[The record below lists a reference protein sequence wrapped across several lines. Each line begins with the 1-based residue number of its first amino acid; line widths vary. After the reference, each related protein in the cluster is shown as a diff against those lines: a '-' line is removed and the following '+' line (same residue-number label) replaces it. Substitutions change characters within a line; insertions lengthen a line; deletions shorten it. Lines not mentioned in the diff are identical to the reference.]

1 MSGKSHEGGCGA
13 KIVPNVPVVPDFP
26 IFFWANCYAGQA
38 IGRHIPVFRV
48 MGLTQKK
55 FSGIRAAMKA
65 TDTFSLSHE
74 RVDDI
79 PLLLGFMQQLNF
91 PDLLER
97 HLGSHHLHRGLSNGW
112 LATVWLAFLLSQS
125 NHRKVSVQDWARN
138 HPHTLETLIGQA
150 LRPVEFSDDRLSIVL
165 RRLHD
170 AAWPALEADLWRAS
184 CEVYEISYQ
193 CVRLD
198 STTSFG
204 YHAITPDG
212 LMQRGHSK
220 DHRPDLPQL
229 KLMAAAAQ
237 PTSHLL
243 ACDIVPGQSA
253 DDPLYLP
260 LIRRVRRQLR
270 QHGLLYVGDSKMSA
284 LATRAELV
292 AEKDYYLMPLPRTGD
307 NAREIEGWV
316 AEAALGKQ
324 PLQKLTRLDEK
335 GKKVVFAHAYE
346 RQRPQRSPVGGK
358 TVAWTERVQVIR
370 SLELAQRQARQLE
383 ERLGEA
389 AAALR
394 KLTPPVGR
402 GHKQYREEEALRAAV
417 AAVQEAHGVAG
428 LLTVTWH
435 RDEQRRTRY
444 RGSGRG
450 GPGRPTYT
458 TTKVRYA
465 ITEVQ
470 RNEAAIE
477 QRKARQGWRV
487 QVTNLPVSRWS
498 LREAVL
504 LYNGG
509 WSVERDFHLLKDQ
522 PLGIQPLFVREE
534 EQIVGLTRLLT
545 IGLRVLTLSELQVR
559 SGLAD
564 AEEALRGLYEG
575 QPNRTTAYPTAGR
588 CLKAISRME
597 ITATR
602 VETGEEVQWH
612 VTALPPLLKRI
623 LKLLHLSPTLYTR
636 LTKKAA

>member
-1 MSGKSHEGGCGA
+1 MKT
-13 KIVPNVPVVPDFP
+13 
-26 IFFWANCYAGQA
+26 ANALS
-38 IGRHIPVFRV
+38 
-48 MGLTQKK
+48 LT
-55 FSGIRAAMKA
+55 
-65 TDTFSLSHE
+65 HE

-79 PLLLGFMQQLNF
+79 PLLLGFMQHLNF
-91 PDLLER
+91 PILLER

-125 NHRKVSVQDWARN
+125 NHRKVSVQDWARH
-138 HPHTLETLIGQA
+138 HPHALETLVGQP
-150 LRPVEFSDDRLSIVL
+150 LRPAEFGDDRLSIIL

-170 AAWPALEADLWRAS
+170 ADWSALEADLWQAT

-204 YHAITPDG
+204 YHPITPDG

-260 LIRRVRRQLR
+260 LIRRVREQLR
-270 QHGLLYVGDSKMSA
+270 QHGLLYTGDSKMSA

-307 NAREIEGWV
+307 SAEQIEAWID
-316 AEAALGKQ
+316 EAVLGKH

-346 RQRPQRSPVGGK
+346 RQRPQSS
-358 TVAWTERVQVIR
+358 TVAGQEIAWTERVQVIR
-370 SLELAQRQARQLE
+370 SLELAKRQAKQLD
-383 ERLGEA
+383 ERLREA
-389 AAALR
+389 MAALR
-394 KLTPPVGR
+394 ELTPPVGR
-402 GHKQYREEEALRAAV
+402 GHKQYRDEETLRAAV
-417 AAVQEAHGVAG
+417 AAIQEQHRVAG
-428 LLTVTWH
+428 LLAVTWQ
-435 RDEQRRTRY
+435 REEQQQTRY

-458 TTKVRYA
+458 TTKVRYV

-470 RNEAAIE
+470 RCEAAIE
-477 QRKARQGWRV
+477 QTKARQGWRV
-487 QVTNLPVSRWS
+487 QVTNLPASRWS

-545 IGLRVLTLSELQVR
+545 IALRVLTLSELQVR
-559 SGLAD
+559 SGLAE
-564 AEEALRGLYEG
+564 AEEALSGLYEG
-575 QPNRTTAYPTAGR
+575 QPKRTSAYPTAGR

-602 VETGEEVQWH
+602 VETGEDARWH
-612 VTALPPLLKRI
+612 VTDLPPLLKRI
-623 LKLLHLSPTLYTR
+623 MKLLHLSPTLYTR
-636 LTKKAA
+636 LTKDAA

>member
-1 MSGKSHEGGCGA
+1 MKTTDALS
-13 KIVPNVPVVPDFP
+13 
-26 IFFWANCYAGQA
+26 
-38 IGRHIPVFRV
+38 
-48 MGLTQKK
+48 LT
-55 FSGIRAAMKA
+55 
-65 TDTFSLSHE
+65 HE

-79 PLLLGFMQQLNF
+79 PLLLGFMQELKF
-91 PDLLER
+91 PVLLER

-150 LRPVEFSDDRLSIVL
+150 LRPIEFADDRLSIVL

-170 AAWPALEADLWRAS
+170 ADWSALEADLWQAT

-204 YHAITPDG
+204 YQAIAPDG

-260 LIRRVRRQLR
+260 LIRRVREQLR
-270 QHGLLYVGDSKMSA
+270 QHGLLYTGDCKMSA

-307 NAREIEGWV
+307 SADLIEAWIG
-316 AEAALGKQ
+316 EAALGKQ
-324 PLQKLTRLDEK
+324 PLQKLTRLNEE
-335 GKKVVFAHAYE
+335 GKKVVFARAYE
-346 RQRPQRSPVGGK
+346 RQRSQSSTVADQE
-358 TVAWTERVQVIR
+358 VAWTERVQVIR
-370 SLELAQRQARQLE
+370 SLELAKRQAKQLD
-383 ERLGEA
+383 ERLCEA

-394 KLTPPVGR
+394 GLTPSVGR
-402 GHKQYREEEALRAAV
+402 GHKQYREEEALRATV
-417 AAVQEAHGVAG
+417 AAIQEQHRVVG
-428 LLTVTWH
+428 LLTVTWQ
-435 RDEQRRTRY
+435 REEQQQTHY

-458 TTKVRYA
+458 KTKVRYV

-477 QRKARQGWRV
+477 QTKARQGWRV
-487 QVTNLPVSRWS
+487 QVTNLPASRWS

-545 IGLRVLTLSELQVR
+545 IALRVLTLSELQVR
-559 SGLAD
+559 SGLAE
-564 AEEALRGLYEG
+564 AEEALSGLYEG
-575 QPNRTTAYPTAGR
+575 QPKRTTAYPTAGR
-588 CLKAISRME
+588 CLKTISRME

-602 VETGEEVQWH
+602 LEAGQDVQWH
-612 VTALPPLLKRI
+612 VTDLPSLLKRI
-623 LKLLHLSPTLYTR
+623 MKLLHLSPTLYTR
-636 LTKKAA
+636 LTKDAA

>member
-1 MSGKSHEGGCGA
+1 
-13 KIVPNVPVVPDFP
+13 
-26 IFFWANCYAGQA
+26 
-38 IGRHIPVFRV
+38 
-48 MGLTQKK
+48 
-55 FSGIRAAMKA
+55 MK
-65 TDTFSLSHE
+65 TTGTLSLSHE

-91 PDLLER
+91 PVLLEQ

-112 LATVWLAFLLSQS
+112 LATVWVAFLLSQA

-138 HPHTLETLIGQA
+138 RPHTLETLIGQR
-150 LRPVEFSDDRLSIVL
+150 LRPVEFSDDRLSIIL

-170 AAWPALEADLWRAS
+170 ADWTALEADLWQAT

-204 YHAITPDG
+204 YHTITPDG

-229 KLMAAAAQ
+229 KLMAAVAQ

-270 QHGLLYVGDSKMSA
+270 RHGLLYAGDSKMSA

-307 NAREIEGWV
+307 NAGEIEAWID
-316 AEAALGKQ
+316 EAILGKQ
-324 PLQKLTRLDEK
+324 PLQKLTHLDEE
-335 GKKVVFAHAYE
+335 GKSVVFARAYE
-346 RQRPQRSPVGGK
+346 RERTQSSQVGDRK
-358 TVAWTERVQVIR
+358 VTWTERVQVIR
-370 SLELAQRQARQLE
+370 SLELANRQARQLE
-383 ERLGEA
+383 ERLCEA
-389 AAALR
+389 AGALR
-394 KLTPPVGR
+394 TLTPPVGR

-417 AAVQEAHGVAG
+417 AAILKQHRVEG
-428 LLTVTWH
+428 LLTVPWE
-435 RDEQRRTRY
+435 REEQQQTRY

-458 TTKVRYA
+458 TTKVRYV
-465 ITEVQ
+465 ITEVR

-487 QVTNLPVSRWS
+487 QATNLPASRWS
-498 LREAVL
+498 LRQAVL

-545 IGLRVLTLSELQVR
+545 IALRVLTLSELQVR
-559 SGLAD
+559 SGLAE
-564 AEEALRGLYEG
+564 AEEALSGLYEG
-575 QPNRTTAYPTAGR
+575 QPTRTTEYPTAGR

-602 VETGEEVQWH
+602 VETGQEVQWH
-612 VTALPPLLKRI
+612 VTSLPPLLKRI
-623 LKLLHLSPTLYTR
+623 MKLLHLSPTLYTR
-636 LTKKAA
+636 LAKAAA

>member
-1 MSGKSHEGGCGA
+1 
-13 KIVPNVPVVPDFP
+13 
-26 IFFWANCYAGQA
+26 
-38 IGRHIPVFRV
+38 
-48 MGLTQKK
+48 
-55 FSGIRAAMKA
+55 MKTA
-65 TDTFSLSHE
+65 DTFSLTHE

-125 NHRKVSVQDWARN
+125 NHRKVSVQDWASN
-138 HPHTLETLIGQA
+138 HAHTLEGLIGQP
-150 LRPVEFSDDRLSIVL
+150 LGPVEFGDDRLSIIL
-165 RRLHD
+165 RRLRD
-170 AAWPALEADLWRAS
+170 ADWSALEADLWQAT

-204 YHAITPDG
+204 YHAITPNG

-237 PTSHLL
+237 PTSHML

-260 LIRRVRRQLR
+260 LIRRVRQQLR
-270 QHGLLYVGDSKMSA
+270 QHGLLYTGDCKMSA

-307 NAREIEGWV
+307 SADQIEAWIE
-316 AEAALGKQ
+316 EAALGKQ
-324 PLQKLTRLDEK
+324 ALQNLTRANEK
-335 GKKVVFAHAYE
+335 GKRVVFARAYE
-346 RQRPQRSPVGGK
+346 RQRSQSGTVGERE
-358 TVAWTERVQVIR
+358 VAWTERVQVIR
-370 SLELAQRQARQLE
+370 SLELAKRQAQ
-383 ERLGEA
+383 RLDEHLAEA
-389 AAALR
+389 VTALR
-394 KLTPPVGR
+394 ALTPPVGR
-402 GHKQYREEEALRAAV
+402 GHKQYRDEEALRAAV
-417 AAVQEAHGVAG
+417 AAIEEEHRVAG
-428 LLTVTWH
+428 LLTVTWQ
-435 RDEQRRTRY
+435 REEQRQNRY
-444 RGSGRG
+444 RGPGRG
-450 GPGRPTYT
+450 GPGRPKYT
-458 TTKVRYA
+458 TTKVRYV
-465 ITEVQ
+465 IGEVQ
-470 RNEAAIE
+470 PNEAAIE
-477 QRKARQGWRV
+477 QAKARQGWRV
-487 QVTNLPVSRWS
+487 QVTNLPASRWN

-545 IGLRVLTLSELQVR
+545 IALRVLTLSELQVR
-559 SGLAD
+559 SGLSET
-564 AEEALRGLYEG
+564 EEALSGLYEG
-575 QPNRTTAYPTAGR
+575 QPHRATAYPTAGR

-597 ITATR
+597 ITAMR
-602 VETGEEVQWH
+602 VESGNDVLWH
-612 VTALPPLLKRI
+612 LTELPPLLKRI
-623 LKLLHLSPTLYTR
+623 MKLLHLSPTLYTR
-636 LTKKAA
+636 LTKAAA

>member
-1 MSGKSHEGGCGA
+1 MKTDAWS
-13 KIVPNVPVVPDFP
+13 
-26 IFFWANCYAGQA
+26 
-38 IGRHIPVFRV
+38 
-48 MGLTQKK
+48 LT
-55 FSGIRAAMKA
+55 
-65 TDTFSLSHE
+65 HE

-79 PLLLGFMQQLNF
+79 PLLLGLMQELNF
-91 PDLLER
+91 PVLLER
-97 HLGSHHLHRGLSNGW
+97 HLGSHHLHQGLSNGW

-138 HPHTLETLIGQA
+138 HPHTLETFIRQP
-150 LRPVEFSDDRLSIVL
+150 LRPMEFSDDRLSIIL
-165 RRLHD
+165 RRLQD
-170 AAWPALEADLWRAS
+170 ADWPALEADLWQAT

-204 YHAITPDG
+204 YHTITPDG

-237 PTSHLL
+237 PTSQLL

-260 LIRRVRRQLR
+260 LIRRVRQQLR
-270 QHGLLYVGDSKMSA
+270 QQGLLYTGDCKMAA

-307 NAREIEGWV
+307 AADEIENWID
-316 AEAALGKQ
+316 EAVRAKHT
-324 PLQKLTRLDEK
+324 LQKLTRPNEK
-335 GKKVVFAHAYE
+335 GKKVIFARAYE
-346 RQRPQRSPVGGK
+346 RQRPQRSLVDGK
-358 TVAWTERVQVIR
+358 DVAWTERVQVIR
-370 SLELAQRQARQLE
+370 SLELAQRQAKQLD
-383 ERLGEA
+383 ERLREA
-389 AAALR
+389 TAALR
-394 KLTPPVGR
+394 TLTPPVGR
-402 GHKQYREEEALRAAV
+402 GHKQYRDEEALRAAV
-417 AAVQEAHGVAG
+417 AEIQEQHRVIG
-428 LLTVTWH
+428 LLTVTWQ
-435 RDEQRRTRY
+435 REEQQQTRY

-465 ITEVQ
+465 ITAVQ
-470 RNEAAIE
+470 HNEAAIA
-477 QRKARQGWRV
+477 QTKARQGWRV

-545 IGLRVLTLSELQVR
+545 IALRVLTLSELQVR
-559 SGLAD
+559 SALAD
-564 AEEALRGLYEG
+564 ADESLSGLYEG
-575 QPNRTTAYPTAGR
+575 QPKRTTEHPTAAR

-602 VETGEEVQWH
+602 VAAGLQVQWH
-612 VTALPPLLKRI
+612 VTDLPPLLKRM
-623 LKLLHLSPTLYTR
+623 LKLLHLSTTLYTR
-636 LTKKAA
+636 LTNAAA